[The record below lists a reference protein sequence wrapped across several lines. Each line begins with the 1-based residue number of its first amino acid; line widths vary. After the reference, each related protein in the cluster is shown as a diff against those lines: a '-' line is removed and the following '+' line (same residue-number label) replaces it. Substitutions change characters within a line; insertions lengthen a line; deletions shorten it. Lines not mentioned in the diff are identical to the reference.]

1 MRSRIKQGRA
11 TGSIEA
17 ALGALA
23 AAAFLGGCSERQA
36 AEAPRPIVSTSA
48 PIADTKPGPSTVGPI
63 GPSVSP
69 PSADEV
75 RGGWREGVALFEQ
88 GDYKGASSRLRIAAE
103 GRPHEAYA
111 QYLLGIALW
120 KSGDP
125 AGAARALESA
135 ATLEPHFARTFINLA
150 RVRIQAGDLAR
161 GLAAADTALTIDPD
175 SADALH
181 QRGRALA
188 GLGRADEA
196 LDTLSK
202 AQKADPENGYIANT
216 LGYLYIQKGRP
227 QEALPFLEAARERLP
242 KVAYVRNNLGVV
254 YERLGRTAEALEEYR
269 EAIGAGDSSDKAAA
283 SLARLEPLV
292 RRAGTAQEGPSTQ
305 GGTPVESNA
314 IPGEAPENH

>member
-36 AEAPRPIVSTSA
+36 AEAPRPAVFTSA

-63 GPSVSP
+63 TGPSVSP

-75 RGGWREGVALFEQ
+75 RAGWREGVALFEQ
-88 GDYKGASSRLRIAAE
+88 GDYKGASSRLRVAAE

-125 AGAARALESA
+125 TGAARALEGA
-135 ATLEPHFARTFINLA
+135 ATLDPHSARTSINLA
-150 RVRIQAGDLAR
+150 RIRIQAGDLAQ
-161 GLAAADTALTIDPD
+161 GLGAAETALTIDPD

-188 GLGRADEA
+188 GLGRAE
-196 LDTLSK
+196 
-202 AQKADPENGYIANT
+202 
-216 LGYLYIQKGRP
+216 
-227 QEALPFLEAARERLP
+227 EALPFLETAREKLP

-254 YERLGRTAEALEEYR
+254 YERLGRTEEALEEYR
-269 EAIGAGDSSDKAAA
+269 EAIRAGDSDGKAAA
-283 SLARLEPLV
+283 SLARLEPLA
-292 RRAGTAQEGPSTQ
+292 RRAGTAQEGPSAK
-305 GGTPVESNA
+305 GGTPVESDA
-314 IPGEAPENH
+314 ILGEAPENH